1 MNATDIL
8 HLLAELIDFLDNQ
21 ADAEIDADGRLIGNA
36 AMKLMGAC
44 EEAYTGI
51 ERSGVANDI

>member
-1 MNATDIL
+1 MTTTDIL
-8 HLLAELIDFLDNQ
+8 TLLDEIIDYLDRY

-36 AMKLMGAC
+36 AMRLMGAC

-51 ERSGVANDI
+51 EGKGVTNDI